1 MVKRTVCRHVD
12 RHRIIRTR
20 THHTEWI
27 KITIRI
33 QSGGGGRY
41 VAALPPSPCFLC
53 FSIPCFCDLAAVTAI
68 TRMRII
74 SWLRFLHSSHLC
86 ALLTIFATPS
96 FLSVW
101 KRRLHCVQ
109 QSPGRFTT
117 FVRVCN
123 EASSSGLALQW
134 FVSRDQFNGL
144 VVLILASVLAS
155 LGWTRFVRS
164 EVTAD
169 WFLGG
174 VGVAGLFSGCCLEFL
189 FSVFFFLLLRYVERQ
204 CAICVALLWFQPLEA
219 SIFSPEVI
227 LWEFCGVWDVFFG
240 VVLRVAI
247 AGGKKDEVRMR
258 CE

>member
-189 FSVFFFLLLRYVERQ
+189 FSVFFFFASQVRGEAVCDL
-204 CAICVALLWFQPLEA
+204 CCVAVVSASGSLNFLSGGDFVGVLWSLGCFLRCCVA
-219 SIFSPEVI
+219 SGNC
-227 LWEFCGVWDVFFG
+227 WW
-240 VVLRVAI
+240 
-247 AGGKKDEVRMR
+247 
-258 CE
+258 